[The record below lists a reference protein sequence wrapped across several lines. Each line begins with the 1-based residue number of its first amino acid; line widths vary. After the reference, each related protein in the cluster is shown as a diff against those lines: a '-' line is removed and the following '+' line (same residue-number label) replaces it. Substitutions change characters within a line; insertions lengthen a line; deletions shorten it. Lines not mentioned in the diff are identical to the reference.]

1 LFWEYNCFR
10 KTFLEVSKTKN
21 MYYKKSIEDIAQ
33 EFQVDTKIWLTDKQI
48 KENQKKYGLNIL
60 TNEKKVKAW
69 KVFLNQFKSFL
80 ILVLIAAAV
89 VSIFI
94 WEMVDS
100 IVIISIVILN
110 AILGFVQEYN
120 AEKSIESLKKMSGQ
134 MSRVIRNGREILI
147 DSKQLTVWDILV
159 FDAGDKIWADARII
173 QSISLELA
181 EAVLTGESLPVK
193 KHVNPI
199 NQDSALWDQKNMIF
213 AWTDVTKWHGRAI
226 VVSVWMQTEI
236 WKIAYMIQEAP
247 EPQTNLQKDL
257 DKLGKRLVWIILLI
271 CVIVFISDVFI
282 VKDSRQNALLMA
294 IALSVAAIPEWLPA
308 VVTVS
313 LWLGVKRLVKKN
325 ALMRKLPSVETLGSV
340 NVICTDKTGTLTK
353 NAMTVKHIFVDNKV
367 FDLDWVGYQDFA
379 NKDFL
384 IKNKNNENSLREIL
398 KIGVLCNNSSI
409 NWVDIVGDPTEIA
422 LLVSA
427 MKWNIERMIL
437 EKEYELIDEIPF
449 DSERKIMTSI
459 YKKIS
464 FSEFIEKKDNKIY
477 LYSKWAPE
485 VLLDKCTHFL
495 TNWEVRKLTE
505 KDKKNIL
512 SQNKKFA
519 ESALRVLW
527 FAYRIVENYEFNQVY
542 KTESWNVSALEE
554 NFVFV
559 WLQAMIDPPRVEVKD
574 SIQICKNAGIRVV
587 MITGDNVTTA
597 KAIAEQLGIDWMT
610 MDGVELDKISDRNL
624 AKIIDKIW
632 VFARVSPAHKQRI
645 VKILKEKWN
654 IVAMTWDGVN
664 DAPALKSA
672 DIWLSMWITGTD
684 VTKEASDMI
693 LLDDNFA
700 TIVNAIYEWRWIY
713 DNIKK
718 FVNYLLSTNFAE
730 VLIIF
735 ISVLLGMPLPLVAI
749 QILVINLITDWLP
762 ALALWID
769 PVSPDVMSRKPRESG
784 SKIIDKKMLTSILS
798 LSFIMT
804 IVVLIL
810 FFRYYK
816 IDLVQARTWV
826 FVLLV
831 LLEMIRIW
839 KIRSEYKL
847 KFFSNKWLLWA
858 IVWSIALV
866 LLIVYIPSLSKIFH
880 TKALSLWIWI
890 EILLILF
897 VLFIGV
903 KISKFLKLKF
913 YKLKNW

>member
-1 LFWEYNCFR
+1 
-10 KTFLEVSKTKN
+10 
-21 MYYKKSIEDIAQ
+21 MYYKKSIENIAQ
-33 EFQVDTKIWLTDKQI
+33 ELDVDLKTWLTNEQI
-48 KENQKKYGLNIL
+48 KRNQEKYWLNIL
-60 TNEKKVKAW
+60 TNEKKIKAW
-69 KVFLNQFKSFL
+69 KVFFDQFKSFL
-80 ILVLIAAAV
+80 ILVLIVAAGI
-89 VSIFI
+89 SIFV

-100 IVIISIVILN
+100 IVIVAIVILN

-120 AEKSIESLKKMSGQ
+120 AEKSIESLKKVSSQ
-134 MSRVIRNGREILI
+134 TSRVVRNGKEILI
-147 DSKQLTVWDILV
+147 DSKDLTIWDILILS
-159 FDAGDKIWADARII
+159 AGDKIWADARII
-173 QSISLELA
+173 ESFSLELA

-353 NAMTVKHIFVDNKV
+353 NEMTVKHIFVDNKV

-512 SQNKKFA
+512 LQNKKFA

-527 FAYRIVENYEFNQVY
+527 FAYRIIENYEFNQVY

-559 WLQAMIDPPRVEVKD
+559 GLQAMIDPPRVEVKD

-839 KIRSEYKL
+839 KIRSEYNL
-847 KFFSNKWLLWA
+847 KFFSNKWLIWA
-858 IVWSIALV
+858 VLWSIGFV
-866 LLIVYIPSLSKIFH
+866 LLIIYVPFLANIFH
-880 TKALSLWIWI
+880 VKPLSFWMWI
-890 EILLILF
+890 EILVILVILF
-897 VLFIGV
+897 VSINIAKLIKMKV
-903 KISKFLKLKF
+903 KS
-913 YKLKNW
+913 